1 MKGTENANTHSTKR
15 ATRNSRVVG
24 QTMQRRQRNVVV
36 SVLSEEFVDI
46 QRAKAVCS
54 KCSSQAE
61 CLLGA
66 LDRAEPWGVWGG
78 ELLEEGRICVTKRP
92 RGRPVTRNIRVTVVD
107 EVPIPGTSWHKTTHI
122 KTVYRESTPAVN
134 NLFTISSAL
143 DTVMLQMLASSSV
156 S

>member
-1 MKGTENANTHSTKR
+1 MQTLIAPKEQHETLVLSAKRCSDGNGTLSY
-15 ATRNSRVVG
+15 
-24 QTMQRRQRNVVV
+24 
-36 SVLSEEFVDI
+36 LFFSEEFVDI

-78 ELLEEGRICVTKRP
+78 ELLEEGRIRATKRP

-107 EVPIPGTSWHKTTHI
+107 EVPIPRHL
-122 KTVYRESTPAVN
+122 VA
-134 NLFTISSAL
+134 
-143 DTVMLQMLASSSV
+143 
-156 S
+156 